1 MMRLGQIIRAISGRA
16 SGAVADREVRGVST
30 DTRTLR
36 AGEIYFALKG
46 PRFDGH
52 GFVPE
57 AFARGAGAAVV
68 ERAGGSPGGLEIV
81 VADAGAALEA
91 LAAAWRM
98 TLRARVVGV
107 TGSNGKTTTKEMI
120 GHILSKDRRV
130 VRSQGSF
137 NNSVGLPLTLFG
149 AGPEDEVLVL
159 EIGSNHP
166 GEIAHLGR
174 IARPDAAVITSVG
187 ASHLEG
193 LGTVEGVADEKASL
207 LGCLRGGGFA
217 VVHDHPL
224 LLSRVSLPPEKVIT
238 FGMSREADLRPEGLE
253 PLPEGKG
260 MRYSVRGVKFRLGLL
275 GDWNVLNSLA
285 AAATAMS
292 YGVTLPECAW
302 RLADFKPPK
311 MRMER
316 LDLAGVTVIN
326 DAYNSN
332 PESASRA
339 VREFSRLTSA
349 GRKVAVIG
357 DMLELG
363 PASEEYHRRLGAVL
377 SECAVDVV
385 AGVGPLCRAL
395 LEAVGGSREKLG
407 FESVDEV
414 RPRMDDLFRPGDLV
428 LLKGSRGM
436 GLERLVKWLGERV
449 A

>member
-1 MMRLGQIIRAISGRA
+1 MMRLGQIIRAIGGRP
-16 SGAVADREVRGVST
+16 DRAFEDRDVRGIST
-30 DTRTLR
+30 DTRTMR
-36 AGEIYFALKG
+36 AGDVFFALKG

-57 AFARGAGAAVV
+57 AFARGACAAVV
-68 ERAGGSPGGLEIV
+68 DRPAEGAAGIQV
-81 VADAGAALEA
+81 VVEGTGAALEA

-98 TLRARVVGV
+98 ALRARVVGV

-120 GHILSKDRRV
+120 GHILSKDLRV
-130 VRSQGSF
+130 VCSRGSY

-149 AGPEDEVLVL
+149 AGPGDEVVVL
-159 EIGSNHP
+159 EIGTNHP

-193 LGTVEGVADEKASL
+193 FGTVEGVADEKASL
-207 LGCLRGGGFA
+207 LGCLRGEGFA
-217 VVHDHPL
+217 VVHDDPR
-224 LLSRVSLPPEKVIT
+224 LLSRVALPPEKVVT
-238 FGMSREADLRPEGLE
+238 FGLARKADLHPEGLE

-260 MRYSVRGVKFRLGLL
+260 TRYFVRGVEFRLGLL
-275 GDWNVLNSLA
+275 GDWNVLNALA
-285 AAATAMS
+285 ASAVAMS
-292 YGVTLPECAW
+292 CGVSLPDCAR
-302 RLADFKPPK
+302 RLQDFKPPK

-316 LDLAGVTVIN
+316 MEVAGVTVIN

-332 PESASRA
+332 PESATRA
-339 VREFSRLTSA
+339 VREFSRLVSA

-363 PASEEYHRRLGAVL
+363 EASERYHRRLGALL

-385 AGVGPLCRAL
+385 AGVGPRCRAL
-395 LEAVGGSREKLG
+395 LEEVGGKRKKLG
-407 FESVDEV
+407 FESVDDV
-414 RPRMDDLFRPGDLV
+414 RPELDDLFRPGDLV

-436 GLERLVKWLGERV
+436 GLERLIQWLGERV